1 MGGVDTYSVGI
12 TTAPLLG
19 GFEGMLLQENLKFRA
34 LRMQFSCILRAL
46 QATQTYKQHLSR

>member
-19 GFEGMLLQENLKFRA
+19 GFDGMLSQENLKFREHFKP
-34 LRMQFSCILRAL
+34 LRHINS
-46 QATQTYKQHLSR
+46 TSPVNSDKK